1 MIVHKHYLYLL
12 EKNPL
17 NGKKVSI
24 RINSLKGLHLP
35 NWTLSWKKVPHSINS
50 LLQLPP
56 KLHSEQM
63 LYIILTKF

>member
-12 EKNPL
+12 EFTL
-17 NGKKVSI
+17 NTKKVGI

-35 NWTLSWKKVPHSINS
+35 NWTLSWNKIPHSINS
-50 LLQLPP
+50 LPQLPP